1 MVTFP
6 EIIHPKYKMILRFE
20 YNFRALQYLEYFK
33 IIESYPRYKFF
44 PLDLTFDDTS
54 ELYKFLYERGI
65 IYSEREVKD
74 TFWKTWHE
82 PYFFVDT
89 RKIYEV
95 EESIQKYLL
104 NYKYYSINEVA
115 EMLSMS
121 RPTIYKLVKQQTLKA
136 IRIYGQLRINHLHLV
151 EFINNEKKQ

>member
-20 YNFRALQYLEYFK
+20 YSFRASQYLEYFK
-33 IIESYPRYKFF
+33 IIESYPRYIFF
-44 PLDLTFDDTS
+44 PLDLSFNDAS
-54 ELYKFLYERGI
+54 ELFKFLSERGI

-95 EESIQKYLL
+95 EESIQMYLL

-115 EMLSMS
+115 EMLSLS
-121 RPTIYKLVKQQTLKA
+121 RPTIYKLVNNQTLKS
-136 IRIYGQLRINHLHLV
+136 IRIHGQLRINHLDLMK
-151 EFINNEKKQ
+151 FISKDNQ